1 MATKVTDQEI
11 DKTMQLS
18 KLMLTFAT
26 TEAPHIGMG
35 ALVMATA
42 VGARAMN
49 ISLEDFSAMFDK
61 TVEEVY
67 AVAEETGF
75 GKKVN

>member
-11 DKTMQLS
+11 DTTQQLS

-26 TEAPHIGMG
+26 SQEPHIGMG
-35 ALVMATA
+35 ALIMATA

-49 ISLEDFSAMFDK
+49 IPLENITAMFDK
-61 TVEEVY
+61 TVEEIY
-67 AVAEETGF
+67 AVAEDTGF

>member
-11 DKTMQLS
+11 DKTMRLS

-67 AVAEETGF
+67 ATAEEVGF

>member
-35 ALVMATA
+35 ALIMATA

-49 ISLEDFSAMFDK
+49 ISLEDFSAMLDK